1 MAALVVGCSALSAC
15 GTQARSQAPA
25 VSQVAVAFKGSP
37 APLASLHAQADQLLA
52 GGIAAFDVRL
62 QALRGYPVV
71 INKWA
76 SWCDPCQTE
85 FPVFQRVAVAY
96 GRQVA
101 FVGVDGKDTNASA
114 AAFLR
119 RFPVTYPSY
128 VDPQE
133 RIASTIKAATYY
145 PQTIYIDRRGTI
157 DYVHAG
163 PYESPAELERD
174 IKRYALG

>member
-1 MAALVVGCSALSAC
+1 M
-15 GTQARSQAPA
+15 
-25 VSQVAVAFKGSP
+25 AFKGSP
-37 APLASLHAQADQLLA
+37 PALASLHAQADELLA
-52 GGIAAFDVRL
+52 GGVAAFDARL
-62 QALRGYPVV
+62 ATLRGYPVV

-76 SWCDPCQTE
+76 SWCEPCQTE

-101 FVGVDGKDTNASA
+101 FLGVDGKDANTSA

-128 VDPQE
+128 VDPKE

-145 PQTIYIDRRGTI
+145 PQTVFLNRSGAIGF
-157 DYVHAG
+157 VHVG
-163 PYESPAELERD
+163 PYETVAALERD
-174 IKRYALG
+174 LASFALR